1 MVQYEID
8 MMNGKEIKV
17 QNPRDLQMAK
27 NLIFLSTL
35 YPDSKIICWGAT
47 YHFANQIQLHRA
59 TSLTRTFAHRLDSLE
74 KTHEPTDFDKLLE
87 GAVPMGQVL
96 KNHFGDKVYSLAFSS
111 FEGSFGMLGF
121 PPKSLK
127 PIEPPAKS
135 IERYLVDKNLDFAF
149 VDYSNNRNANYFY
162 CSALGNLPLEAAW
175 PKIVDGLF
183 FIKHSYPPSIPVASD
198 TTNSVPIKVTN
209 PTVQRK
215 PIKASVKRVTD
226 KSTKEGV
233 AYATVSLMNT
243 SKGVACNSVGEFVF
257 HWKSSSA
264 DKLIISSI
272 GYFSDTVSVLEFK
285 RSNNFELVP
294 RQYELEALEIRTKAL
309 SAKEILKKA
318 EKNISSNYYQ
328 LPHQQEFFFRVKDYD
343 NDSVMFNEEASV
355 MVYNQDGYTPSS
367 TIQKKLKGE
376 ILQFRNTTKNQEK
389 DLWSG
394 VGSLWLM
401 LTHDVV
407 LDKDNVLH
415 RPGYY
420 DLSVI
425 GKTVLE
431 NRLVYEISFDCKR
444 PGAFTTGFGY
454 PGPLSAKG
462 RIFVDVANFA
472 VLKFEI
478 LIYRKP
484 YSSRKYPHLR
494 YDPYGHQLI
503 QTYKQHDGKYFLNY
517 SKQVSFYKILNSK
530 TTKHFN
536 YAHIKEMLST
546 EITLG
551 EKDISKKLSL
561 SSIKNKIPTEEPA
574 FWQNHN
580 IVVEDKVAEIY
591 KLLSGEF

>member
-1 MVQYEID
+1 
-8 MMNGKEIKV
+8 
-17 QNPRDLQMAK
+17 
-27 NLIFLSTL
+27 
-35 YPDSKIICWGAT
+35 
-47 YHFANQIQLHRA
+47 
-59 TSLTRTFAHRLDSLE
+59 
-74 KTHEPTDFDKLLE
+74 
-87 GAVPMGQVL
+87 
-96 KNHFGDKVYSLAFSS
+96 
-111 FEGSFGMLGF
+111 
-121 PPKSLK
+121 
-127 PIEPPAKS
+127 
-135 IERYLVDKNLDFAF
+135 
-149 VDYSNNRNANYFY
+149 
-162 CSALGNLPLEAAW
+162 
-175 PKIVDGLF
+175 
-183 FIKHSYPPSIPVASD
+183 VASD

-294 RQYELEALEIRTKAL
+294 RQYELEALEIRAKAL

-328 LPHQQEFFFRVKDYD
+328 LPHQQEFFFRVKEYQ
-343 NDSVMFNEEASV
+343 NDAVTFNEEAST
-355 MVYNQDGYTPSS
+355 MVYNQDGYAPSS

-376 ILQFRNTTKNQEK
+376 ILQFRNTTQNQEK

-401 LTHDVV
+401 LIHDVV

-462 RIFVDVANFA
+462 RIFVDVGNFA

-484 YSSRKYPHLR
+484 HSSRKYPHLR
-494 YDPYGHQLI
+494 YDPYGHQLV

-530 TTKHFN
+530 TEKHFN
-536 YAHIKEMLST
+536 YAHIKELLST

-561 SSIKNKIPTEEPA
+561 SSIKNKIPMEEPA

-591 KLLSGEF
+591 KLIDKNN

>member
-1 MVQYEID
+1 
-8 MMNGKEIKV
+8 
-17 QNPRDLQMAK
+17 
-27 NLIFLSTL
+27 
-35 YPDSKIICWGAT
+35 
-47 YHFANQIQLHRA
+47 
-59 TSLTRTFAHRLDSLE
+59 
-74 KTHEPTDFDKLLE
+74 
-87 GAVPMGQVL
+87 
-96 KNHFGDKVYSLAFSS
+96 
-111 FEGSFGMLGF
+111 
-121 PPKSLK
+121 
-127 PIEPPAKS
+127 
-135 IERYLVDKNLDFAF
+135 
-149 VDYSNNRNANYFY
+149 
-162 CSALGNLPLEAAW
+162 
-175 PKIVDGLF
+175 
-183 FIKHSYPPSIPVASD
+183 
-198 TTNSVPIKVTN
+198 
-209 PTVQRK
+209 
-215 PIKASVKRVTD
+215 
-226 KSTKEGV
+226 
-233 AYATVSLMNT
+233 MNT

-257 HWKSSSA
+257 HWKSSPA
-264 DKLIISSI
+264 DKLLISSI

-285 RSNNFELVP
+285 TSNNFELVP
-294 RQYELEALEIRTKAL
+294 RQYELEVLEIRAKAL

-503 QTYKQHDGKYFLNY
+503 QTYKQYDGKYFLNY

-561 SSIKNKIPTEEPA
+561 SSIKNKIPTEEPE

>member
-1 MVQYEID
+1 
-8 MMNGKEIKV
+8 
-17 QNPRDLQMAK
+17 
-27 NLIFLSTL
+27 
-35 YPDSKIICWGAT
+35 
-47 YHFANQIQLHRA
+47 
-59 TSLTRTFAHRLDSLE
+59 
-74 KTHEPTDFDKLLE
+74 
-87 GAVPMGQVL
+87 
-96 KNHFGDKVYSLAFSS
+96 
-111 FEGSFGMLGF
+111 
-121 PPKSLK
+121 
-127 PIEPPAKS
+127 
-135 IERYLVDKNLDFAF
+135 
-149 VDYSNNRNANYFY
+149 
-162 CSALGNLPLEAAW
+162 
-175 PKIVDGLF
+175 
-183 FIKHSYPPSIPVASD
+183 
-198 TTNSVPIKVTN
+198 
-209 PTVQRK
+209 
-215 PIKASVKRVTD
+215 
-226 KSTKEGV
+226 
-233 AYATVSLMNT
+233 
-243 SKGVACNSVGEFVF
+243 
-257 HWKSSSA
+257 
-264 DKLIISSI
+264 
-272 GYFSDTVSVLEFK
+272 
-285 RSNNFELVP
+285 
-294 RQYELEALEIRTKAL
+294 
-309 SAKEILKKA
+309 
-318 EKNISSNYYQ
+318 
-328 LPHQQEFFFRVKDYD
+328 
-343 NDSVMFNEEASV
+343 MFNEEASV

-376 ILQFRNTTKNQEK
+376 ILQFRNTTENQEK

-561 SSIKNKIPTEEPA
+561 SSIKNKTPTEDPA

>member
-1 MVQYEID
+1 
-8 MMNGKEIKV
+8 
-17 QNPRDLQMAK
+17 MAK

-35 YPDSKIICWGAT
+35 YPNSKIICWGAT

-59 TSLTRTFAHRLDSLE
+59 TTLSRTFAHRLDSLE
-74 KTHEPTDFDKLLE
+74 KNHEPTNFDKLLE

-96 KNHFGDKVYSLAFSS
+96 KNHFGDNVYSLAFSS
-111 FEGSFGMLGF
+111 LEGSFGMLGF

-149 VDYSNNRNANYFY
+149 VDYSNNRNADYFY

-243 SKGVACNSVGEFVF
+243 SKGVACNSVGEFAF
-257 HWKSSSA
+257 NWKSSPA

-272 GYFSDTVSVLEFK
+272 GYFSDTVSVSEYK
-285 RSNNFELVP
+285 RSNKFELIP
-294 RQYELEALEIRTKAL
+294 RQYELEALEIRAKSL

-318 EKNISSNYYQ
+318 EKNISSNYCQ
-328 LPHQQEFFFRVKDYD
+328 LPHQQEFFFRVKEYQ
-343 NDSVMFNEEASV
+343 NDAVTFNEEAST
-355 MVYNQDGYTPSS
+355 MVYNQDGYAPSS

-536 YAHIKEMLST
+536 YAHIKEILST

-580 IVVEDKVAEIY
+580 IVVEDKVTEIY